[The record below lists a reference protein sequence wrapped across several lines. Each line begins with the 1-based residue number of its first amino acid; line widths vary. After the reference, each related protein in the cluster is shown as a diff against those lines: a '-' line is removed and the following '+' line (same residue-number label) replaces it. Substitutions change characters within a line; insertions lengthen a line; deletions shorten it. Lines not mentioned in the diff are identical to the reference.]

1 MLVEINLLPQKE
13 VKNKTLLILSVTAGM
28 VILLGVGFTFW
39 FIRGV
44 DQQLATFEQQIA
56 TTQTAIATEQQKLV
70 TVETAK
76 DSLTTLA
83 STAEWATAYPVK
95 TVPVLQK
102 LTALLPNRGFIK
114 TFTYAETGTISLN
127 VQFEESREAAYY
139 LAGLIKSRWVKDAK
153 LTSLNAVTSFYDNS
167 MEGNFDDTHLKN
179 EKYIPRYEGTFELI
193 LDEPVIKDDLNKKTA
208 ESASTEQKDGD
219 DS

>member
-13 VKNKTLLILSVTAGM
+13 AKNKTLLVLAVIVSM

-39 FIRGV
+39 FMRGV
-44 DQQLATFEQQIA
+44 DQQLAVFEQQIA
-56 TTQTAIATEQQKLV
+56 TTQTEIATEQQKLV
-70 TVETAK
+70 NVEVT

-83 STAEWATAYPVK
+83 NTVEWAAVYPVK

-114 TFTYAETGTISLN
+114 TFTYAETGTVSLN

-139 LAGLIKSRWVKDAK
+139 LAALVKSTWVSDAK

-167 MEGNFDDTHLKN
+167 MDENFDDTHVKN
-179 EKYIPRYEGTFELI
+179 EKYIPRYEGTFEISLNQQ
-193 LDEPVIKDDLNKKTA
+193 VIKDDLHKKKA
-208 ESASTEQKDGD
+208 ESASTGQKDGD